1 MKKKRS
7 EKKKKNPI
15 DTRSKLKTLHSNT
28 MHCVKSQLL
37 IFLPFSA
44 KLKIKESPWCKFEM
58 INKQLIIDKC
68 EHWSCGND

>member
-28 MHCVKSQLL
+28 MHCVKS
-37 IFLPFSA
+37 
-44 KLKIKESPWCKFEM
+44 
-58 INKQLIIDKC
+58 
-68 EHWSCGND
+68 